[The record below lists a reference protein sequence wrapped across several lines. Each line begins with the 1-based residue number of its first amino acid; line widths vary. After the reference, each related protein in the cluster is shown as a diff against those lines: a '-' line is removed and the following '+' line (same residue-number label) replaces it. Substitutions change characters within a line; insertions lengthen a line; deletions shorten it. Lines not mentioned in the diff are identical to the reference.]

1 MQIQDNAVVS
11 IHYTLTNEAGD
22 TIDSSEGA
30 EPLAYL
36 HGAANII
43 PGLENALLGKAA
55 GDKLTVQVAPEDGYG
70 EHVEELVQQVP
81 QEMFQGVDQVE
92 IGMEFHAESNTGQP
106 IAVTVTEVKDGMV
119 TIDANHPLAGVALNF
134 DVEIVEV
141 REATAEELEHGH
153 AHGAGGHQH

>member
-22 TIDSSEGA
+22 TIDSSAGA

-43 PGLENALLGKAA
+43 PGLEDALVGKAV
-55 GDKLTVQVAPEDGYG
+55 GDKLNVTVAPADGYG
-70 EHVEELVQQVP
+70 EHIAELVQEVP
-81 QEMFQGVDQVE
+81 SEMFQGVDEVQ

-106 IAVTVTEVKDGMV
+106 IAVTVTKVEDDKV
-119 TIDANHPLAGVALNF
+119 TIDANHPLAGVTLNF
-134 DVEIVEV
+134 DVEVVEV
-141 REATAEELEHGH
+141 RDASAEELEHGH
-153 AHGAGGHQH
+153 VHGAGGHEH

>member
-22 TIDSSEGA
+22 TIDSSAGA

-43 PGLENALLGKAA
+43 PGLENALLGKTV
-55 GDKLTVQVAPEDGYG
+55 GDKLEVTVAPADGYG
-70 EHVEELVQQVP
+70 EHVAELVQEVP
-81 QEMFQGVDQVE
+81 QEMFQGVEEVE

-106 IAVTVTEVKDGMV
+106 IAVTVTKVEDGTV
-119 TIDANHPLAGVALNF
+119 TIDANHPLAGVTLTF
-134 DVEIVEV
+134 DVEIVEI
-141 REATAEELEHGH
+141 REATAEEQEHGH

>member
-43 PGLENALLGKAA
+43 PGLENALLGKAT
-55 GDKLTVQVAPEDGYG
+55 GDKLTVQVAPVDGYG

>member
-55 GDKLTVQVAPEDGYG
+55 GDKLTVQVAPEEGYG

>member
-43 PGLENALLGKAA
+43 PGLENALLGKTV
-55 GDKLTVQVAPEDGYG
+55 GDKLNVQVSPEDGYG
-70 EHVEELVQQVP
+70 EHVAELVQQVP

-106 IAVTVTEVKDGMV
+106 IAVTVTEVKEGMV
-119 TIDANHPLAGVALNF
+119 TIDANHPLAGVTLNF

-141 REATAEELEHGH
+141 REATAEEQEHGH
-153 AHGAGGHQH
+153 AHGAGGHHH

>member
-1 MQIQDNAVVS
+1 MQIQDNAVAS

-43 PGLENALLGKAA
+43 PGLENALLGKTV
-55 GDKLTVQVAPEDGYG
+55 GDKLNVQVSPEDGYG
-70 EHVEELVQQVP
+70 EHVAELVQQVP

-106 IAVTVTEVKDGMV
+106 IAVTVTEVKEGMV
-119 TIDANHPLAGVALNF
+119 TIDANHPLAGVTLNF

-141 REATAEELEHGH
+141 REATAEEQEHGH
-153 AHGAGGHQH
+153 AHGAGGHHH

>member
-22 TIDSSEGA
+22 TIDSSAGA

-43 PGLENALLGKAA
+43 PGLEDALVGKAA
-55 GDKLTVQVAPEDGYG
+55 GDKLNVTVAPADGYG
-70 EHVEELVQQVP
+70 EHIAELVQEVP
-81 QEMFQGVDQVE
+81 AEMFQGVDEVQ

-106 IAVTVTEVKDGMV
+106 IAVTVTKVEDGKV
-119 TIDANHPLAGVALNF
+119 TIDANHPLAGVTLAF
-134 DVEIVEV
+134 DVEVVEV

-153 AHGAGGHQH
+153 VHGADAQEH